1 MLSKGKKIFAIQNAC
16 ELHVRVQSVVAGTE
30 SRQNNLLLFGQEV
43 VVVLLCFWL
52 QDLADDARLFDVADT
67 VDRRVSWGALNG

>member
-1 MLSKGKKIFAIQNAC
+1 M
-16 ELHVRVQSVVAGTE
+16 AGTE
-30 SRQNNLLLFGQEV
+30 SRQNNLLLSGQEV